1 IRAVNAEELKFSI
14 ASETTAPA
22 FCNENLVAD
31 SLTRSPGLFA
41 ENLAAKIE
49 AEKRHTNIEPIKR
62 WRMKITSCFPVVRFC
77 QHQPEAAEAMGRA
90 AARLTMSVRDQWR
103 PARG

>member
-1 IRAVNAEELKFSI
+1 LIRAVIAEEVEFST

-22 FCNENLVAD
+22 FCNENFVAD

-41 ENLAAKIE
+41 EYLAAKIE

-62 WRMKITSCFPVVRFC
+62 WRMKDYLLFSGREVFPASTR
-77 QHQPEAAEAMGRA
+77 GR
-90 AARLTMSVRDQWR
+90 
-103 PARG
+103 